1 MNTRISAKKVVFVGI
16 MGALG
21 NVLSGLS
28 MLLVPLAPALP
39 LGPYN
44 ISVALDLSHL
54 TTFIAALYG
63 GSAIGGLTGLIGGL
77 IAAYEFGFSKG
88 NWVTGLTLP
97 IGKAITGVVA
107 GIIMRILIRNRNGHW
122 GLIIV
127 STLLSY
133 VPEAGFTALIFL
145 GVFPMVFGTP
155 ALILYPVVVT
165 ILVKAFI
172 EMFAEGGVISILNLN
187 RGFTEFIRGFFSKS

>member
-1 MNTRISAKKVVFVGI
+1 MNTRISAKE
-16 MGALG
+16 
-21 NVLSGLS
+21 
-28 MLLVPLAPALP
+28 
-39 LGPYN
+39 
-44 ISVALDLSHL
+44 
-54 TTFIAALYG
+54 G
-63 GSAIGGLTGLIGGL
+63 GFRGDNGSPWQCSFRIIYAIGSSRAGTSSWTLQYFSCSRLVSLDHVHSSPLWRIGNRGLTGLIGGL